1 MAGFRKP
8 EIPRDQLVLWSQK
21 LDDAIPAAHPV
32 RHLAYLLDSEPFA
45 ERFREWSAQYVLL
58 EGKPP
63 YCPRDL
69 TALYIHGMLNKIRS
83 SRQLEA
89 ACHNRVDVIW
99 LMSGQPPD
107 HSTICDFVREHARQ
121 LRKIFRDVLEV
132 GIRAGLV
139 KFEHVAVDGTK
150 VEADAGKG
158 SVHREATIAAQL
170 ATLDQQ
176 IAAVEKEWTD
186 NELRETSLFG
196 AEAPWTPPS
205 GGTPAQQLA
214 RLKEQQKRLNQA
226 LATITR
232 RRDET
237 AEGRVF
243 KSIASVTDPDSRAMP
258 DKEGK
263 TKPNYNAQ
271 IAVDTAAGMVVAQA
285 VNDRAEDNGQLT
297 PLLEQV
303 QENCESLPAEVSA
316 DSGYN
321 TGPELAKLESMQVTA
336 YLPDSGE
343 RSEANPRETSA
354 TQAVA
359 AAQSGATLTDE
370 QWTALPRDEKGRIT
384 KDAFVYDREA
394 NVYRCPMG
402 QSLPFLRYSTTQ
414 RGWGRCVRSQYGG
427 CPACALCPRA
437 GMCCSDPKRG
447 RIVNRDQYEAHRER
461 MRERMK
467 TPEGRLRYSLRG
479 QTVEPRFG
487 YMKRGLGIRR
497 FLRRGLNGVQ
507 TEWSL
512 ICTAI
517 NIGILLK
524 NWTQVQKV
532 L

>member
-21 LDDAIPAAHPV
+21 LDDAIPAVHPV
-32 RHLAYLLDSEPFA
+32 RHLAYLLESEPFA

-69 TALYIHGMLNKIRS
+69 AGLYIYGMLNKIRS
-83 SRQLEA
+83 SRQLES
-89 ACHNRVDVIW
+89 ACYNRVDVIW
-99 LMSGQPPD
+99 LMSGQHPD
-107 HSTICDFVREHARQ
+107 HSTICEFVKEHAGQ
-121 LRKIFRDVLEV
+121 LRKMFRDVVEV

-139 KFEHVAVDGTK
+139 KLEHVAVDGTK
-150 VEADAGKG
+150 MEADAGKG
-158 SVHREATIAAQL
+158 SVHRETTIAAQL

-186 NELRETSLFG
+186 NESRETSLFG
-196 AEAPWTPPS
+196 AEAPWTPPT

-214 RLKEQQKRLNQA
+214 RLKERQKRLNQA
-226 LATITR
+226 LAAIAR
-232 RRDET
+232 RREET
-237 AEGRVF
+237 VERPVP
-243 KSIASVTDPDSRAMP
+243 KPIASVTDPDSRAMP

-285 VNDRAEDNGQLT
+285 VNDRAEDNGQMT

-303 QENCESLPAEVSA
+303 KENCGSLPAEASA

-321 TGPELAKLESMQVTA
+321 TGPELAKLESMEVTA

-343 RSEANPRETSA
+343 RSDADPKETPA

-359 AAQSGATLTDE
+359 AAQSGATLTDA
-370 QWTALPRDEKGRIT
+370 QWAALPKDKKGRIT
-384 KDAFVYDREA
+384 KEAFVYDSKA

-402 QSLPFLRYSTTQ
+402 QSLPFFRYSTTQ

-427 CPACALCPRA
+427 CSACAACPRA
-437 GMCCSDPKRG
+437 GMCCSNPTKG
-447 RIVNRDQYEAHRER
+447 RTVNRDRYEAHRER

-467 TPEGRLRYSLRG
+467 SPEGRSSYRLRG

-487 YMKRGLGIRR
+487 HIKRGLGVRR
-497 FLRRGLNGVQ
+497 FLHRGLNAVQ

-517 NIGILLK
+517 NIGILLN
-524 NWTQVQKV
+524 NWAQVQKV